1 MTLEERDEIIEDIEN
16 ILLLHGIAP
25 GTIEFE
31 EWSDEDL
38 DSFEIEAFFASY
50 DRRY

>member
-1 MTLEERDEIIEDIEN
+1 MTNEEREEIIEDIEN

-25 GTIEFE
+25 GSIDFT

-38 DSFEIEAFFASY
+38 DAFEIEDYLARGS
-50 DRRY
+50 RY